1 MCDGE
6 EGDASI
12 LGRLEHASLHVYA
25 HCTSALIQKGKSG
38 SGVEEGREGGRE
50 GGEWVGRLGG
60 GT

>member
-25 HCTSALIQKGKSG
+25 HCTGALIQKGKSG
-38 SGVEEGREGGRE
+38 SGVE
-50 GGEWVGRLGG
+50 GGEWVGSLRG